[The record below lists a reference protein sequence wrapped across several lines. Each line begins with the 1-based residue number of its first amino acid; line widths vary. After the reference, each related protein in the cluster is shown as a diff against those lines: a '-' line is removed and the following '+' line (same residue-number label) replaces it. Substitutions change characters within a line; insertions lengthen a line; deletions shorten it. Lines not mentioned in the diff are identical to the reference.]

1 MGLLQKVGAAIAAFV
16 REAASDARGN
26 VAMLFG
32 MALPVLIMMVVGG
45 VDINRVSTAKVG
57 LHDALDAAALAAAR
71 SPYTDAADIQR
82 VGMDALRANLA
93 AYPTMSLIENETT
106 FVLVDDEI
114 VVADARV
121 DVQTLVANIFLP
133 PYGQFMND
141 QMPVGVHSEV
151 HRSTKDIE
159 VSLVL
164 DVTGSMAG
172 NRLRDLKSAANTLVD
187 LVVQDQQTIN
197 RTRMALVPYS
207 MGVNPGSY
215 VDAVRGT
222 PKGATAIT
230 GASWMSSGWSA
241 KTFSGVSKASPGV
254 ITANSHGLSNGDFV
268 WMSGVTQ
275 SGTGTDLTTLLNNK
289 PYRVSNVTTNTF
301 TLENSGSWTPV
312 NTTGTKNYTTN
323 SGSFRK
329 CQVSTCEVVVTSSNH
344 GLNTGDDVSIRGVTG
359 MTEINNALDDGRTST
374 TAQANLFTTVTR
386 RTASTFSLDGRVGP
400 NVSNYSSGGTAQ
412 CLKQGCLLFKFEN
425 LSNNHPRI
433 RPIRDLSTGVSCV
446 SERVGGQAYTDASA
460 STAFVAPAYAATDNP
475 CLGSIIQPLTADRN
489 LLKNQ
494 INGYAAVGSTAGQIG
509 VGWGWYMIS
518 PTFGSIF
525 PAANRPEPYS
535 TDNSLLKVV
544 IIMTDGE
551 FNTPYCNGVVAGA
564 VSGSGTTTQHIN
576 CGATNGNPFAQAVT
590 MCNAMK
596 ARNVIVYTVGFDIS
610 SSTGGA
616 GVDTAKEVMQQCAT
630 DASHVYLP
638 SNGSSLQSAFA
649 AIGRS
654 ISQLRISR

>member
-1 MGLLQKVGAAIAAFV
+1 MRLLQKTGAAIAAFV

-32 MALPVLIMMVVGG
+32 MALPVLVMIVVGG

-82 VGMDALRANLA
+82 VGMDALKANLA

-106 FVLVDDEI
+106 FVLVNDEI

-133 PYGQFMND
+133 PYGKFMD
-141 QMPVGVHSEV
+141 DTMPVGVHSEV

-172 NRLRDLKSAANTLVD
+172 SRLNSLKSAANTLVD
-187 LVVQDQQTIN
+187 LVVQDQQNIN

-215 VDAVRGT
+215 IDTVRGT
-222 PKGATAIT
+222 PKGPTNITA
-230 GASWMSSGWSA
+230 ASWMSNGWVA

-254 ITANSHGLSNGDFV
+254 ITANGHGLSNGDFV
-268 WMSGVTQ
+268 WISGVAQ
-275 SGTGTDLTTLLNNK
+275 SGTGTDLTTLLNGK
-289 PYRVSNVTTNTF
+289 AYRVANVTTNTF
-301 TLENSGSWTPV
+301 TLENSGTWTPV
-312 NTTGTKNYTTN
+312 NTTGTKNYTAN

-329 CQVSTCEVVVTSSNH
+329 CQVSTCEVVVTSNSH
-344 GLNTGDDVSIRGVTG
+344 GMETGEQVQILDVRG
-359 MTEINNALDDGRTST
+359 MTEINNVRDDGRTST
-374 TAQANLFTTVTR
+374 TAQSNLYTTVTKR
-386 RTASTFSLDGRVGP
+386 SNNTFSLDGRLGA
-400 NVSNYSSGGTAQ
+400 NVSAYTSGGSVQ
-412 CLKQGCLLFKFEN
+412 CLEQGCREFLFQN
-425 LSNNHPRI
+425 QSNNHWRV
-433 RPIRDLSTGVSCV
+433 RPIVDANNRSCV
-446 SERVGGQAYTDASA
+446 SERVGTQAYTDASA
-460 STAFVAPAYAATDNP
+460 STALVGRAYSSTDNP
-475 CLGSIIQPLTADRN
+475 CLGSVIQPLTEDRA
-489 LLKNQ
+489 LLKSQ

-525 PAANRPEPYS
+525 PSANRPEPYA

-564 VSGSGTTTQHIN
+564 VSGSGSTTQHIN
-576 CGATNGNPFAQAVT
+576 CAPTNGNPFAQAVT

-596 ARNVIVYTVGFDIS
+596 ARNVIVYTVGFDIGTG
-610 SSTGGA
+610 TGGA
-616 GVDTAKEVMQQCAT
+616 GVDTAREVMQQCAT